1 MIKKIGSCVL
11 LASAVLLC
19 NVDSAYA
26 QRATGLGGPT
36 APQTINLTMGGFFPV
51 GDDNC
56 QDIGCGRVDGDVLV
70 ANRSL
75 LVFDFSEFKSFTIGG
90 EYLFPI
96 GNYIEAGAG
105 MSFSQK
111 TVASIYDL
119 FVDSDGTE
127 IDQDLKLRQVPLAF
141 TVRALPLG
149 QGNPIQPYV
158 GGGFGIFL
166 WHYSETGEFVDFSAN
181 NAIFE
186 ETFEDSGTKVGGI
199 FLAGLR
205 FAGDALSLGG
215 EFRYQKA
222 AADLST
228 DFLGSKLDLG
238 GWTYQFTLGVRFD

>member
-19 NVDSAYA
+19 NADSAYA

-36 APQTINLTMGGFFPV
+36 APQTINLTLGMYFPV

-75 LVFDFSEFKSFTIGG
+75 LVFDFSEFKSFAIGG

-111 TVASIYDL
+111 TVASVYDL

-158 GGGFGIFL
+158 GGGFRHFP
-166 WHYSETGEFVDFSAN
+166 
-181 NAIFE
+181 
-186 ETFEDSGTKVGGI
+186 
-199 FLAGLR
+199 LAL
-205 FAGDALSLGG
+205 
-215 EFRYQKA
+215 FRNR
-222 AADLST
+222 
-228 DFLGSKLDLG
+228 
-238 GWTYQFTLGVRFD
+238 GVRGLLCEQRDLRGDLRGQRHESGRDFHRRSYGSRGTH